1 MGVLGAGRRNLEG
14 QDGARLAPR
23 GAKTRQV
30 GPIGAKMGPSWGQAG
45 PSGVQDDPKRAPR
58 EAKLSS
64 REPSWSIWG
73 QVGATWRAKME
84 PSWRQE
90 RPRRAKLGQ
99 VGAKM
104 GPSWGQV
111 GPSWVQ
117 NDPKRAPREA
127 KLSFR
132 GPSWSMWGQVEGEGG
147 DLLESSVFPRE
158 NLYFG
163 ESGGSFWRL
172 LGQFWPT
179 WVQKCAKMI

>member
-1 MGVLGAGRRNLEG
+1 MVLGGSWAVFGTPLAGSRTDLG
-14 QDGARLAPR
+14 GFWGSWAP
-23 GAKTRQV
+23 A
-30 GPIGAKMGPSWGQAG
+30 
-45 PSGVQDDPKRAPR
+45 
-58 EAKLSS
+58 
-64 REPSWSIWG
+64 
-73 QVGATWRAKME
+73 GATWTVKME
-84 PSWRQE
+84 PSWREE

-132 GPSWSMWGQVEGEGG
+132 GPSWSIWGQVEGEGG
-147 DLLESSVFPRE
+147 DLLESYVFPRE

-172 LGQFWPT
+172 LGA
-179 WVQKCAKMI
+179 VLANLGARMCKNALKDSEEEAKEAKDRATTQRKTPRGATRS